1 MSEKTLPE
9 RRLCSLV
16 ADLDDRLAEL
26 FAACARRSYPATV
39 GVVVRLPDG
48 RRTIGA
54 DTVESARALAD
65 AEAFDPGDPPDAEP
79 RRWALVVASPA
90 LVGWVSLDLGVA

>member
-1 MSEKTLPE
+1 MTDERTLPE

-16 ADLDDRLAEL
+16 ADLDGRFEGL

-48 RRTIGA
+48 RRTVGA
-54 DTVESARALAD
+54 DTVEAARLIAS
-65 AEAFDPGDPPDAEP
+65 AEAFDPGPPPDAEP
-79 RRWALVVASPA
+79 RRWALVVASPK
-90 LVGWVSLDLGVA
+90 LVGWVSL